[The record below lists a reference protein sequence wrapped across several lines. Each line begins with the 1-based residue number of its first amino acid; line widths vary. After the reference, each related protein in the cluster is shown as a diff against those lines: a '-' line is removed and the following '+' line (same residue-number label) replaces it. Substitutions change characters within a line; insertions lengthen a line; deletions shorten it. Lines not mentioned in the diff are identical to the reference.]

1 MNQAPII
8 EFDLDIAK
16 DIADQCICHP
26 VSRSV
31 DDIERAGEAIK
42 YLLWVIEKTRAT
54 AAVELDRAQRGEP
67 VAWMT
72 DEEPPRVA
80 SVYTKTDMPR
90 ASAGSFCIP
99 LYTAPQPS
107 QPKRK
112 PMPDNEMNDLAF
124 QCGIQREDARDPG
137 IEEFA
142 RAIEA
147 FHGIKP

>member
-1 MNQAPII
+1 MTQEIKLPPLPETEYILGIPARPYESEWI
-8 EFDLDIAK
+8 
-16 DIADQCICHP
+16 
-26 VSRSV
+26 SRDPAWGDSAMQ
-31 DDIERAGEAIK
+31 D
-42 YLLWVIEKTRAT
+42 YAT

-107 QPKRK
+107 QPDRK

-137 IEEFA
+137 VEEFA

>member
-1 MNQAPII
+1 MKEIKLPEPDTHCWDDDSSKDVWSYSPELVRKII
-8 EFDLDIAK
+8 EA
-16 DIADQCICHP
+16 
-26 VSRSV
+26 
-31 DDIERAGEAIK
+31 
-42 YLLWVIEKTRAT
+42 
-54 AAVELDRAQRGEP
+54 DRAQRGEP

-147 FHGIKP
+147 FHGITEKP